1 MEVQMTIDKEL
12 LDILVCPAC
21 KGILELTEKEDGLIC
36 YSCQL
41 KYPIIDGIPV
51 MMTDE
56 AVRLDSGEKKPDTE

>member
-1 MEVQMTIDKEL
+1 MEVQMTLDKEL

-36 YSCQL
+36 HACQL

-56 AVRLDSGEKKPDTE
+56 AVRLNPGDTKPDNE